1 MDRLYEEMMMKE
13 KALKEGH
20 EQGLEQGLE
29 QALASTVQ
37 MLHNMG
43 QSKEEIVQNLLK
55 YYALSLE
62 KAEKAAND
70 YWQS

>member
-1 MDRLYEEMMMKE
+1 
-13 KALKEGH
+13 
-20 EQGLEQGLE
+20 
-29 QALASTVQ
+29 
-37 MLHNMG
+37 MG

-55 YYALSLE
+55 YYAVSLE